1 MCLIVFLA
9 PNESHLERRIQLISS
24 ITRALFNCTSNVLFI
39 AHDFDSR
46 SWQCV
51 FWWLCC
57 PCERIL
63 CSFKSSA
70 RISLLNPSKMI
81 SLLLPRGKARQL
93 YLSSEQRRQ
102 RNTEASQ
109 KLIRIFLNYYRPS
122 MMKWPCSM

>member
-51 FWWLCC
+51 LVA
-57 PCERIL
+57 L
-63 CSFKSSA
+63 L
-70 RISLLNPSKMI
+70 SLRENSVLV
-81 SLLLPRGKARQL
+81 
-93 YLSSEQRRQ
+93 
-102 RNTEASQ
+102 Q
-109 KLIRIFLNYYRPS
+109 KLRQDKPPKPQQNDLP
-122 MMKWPCSM
+122 PPPEG